1 MTGSKA
7 ASVGTGQAVRY
18 GLMGLPLAFVA
29 LPLYVFLP
37 NHYARAYGVP
47 LATLGSLLL
56 WTRAVDAVL
65 DPWLGAFSDRLYARG
80 ALRAWAV
87 GGGLAGLMA
96 LGFTALFFPPTLGAT
111 AFLVFVGAMLVLTY
125 VGFSGLT
132 LIHQSWGAQ
141 LGAAPEIQSRVVGW
155 REGLG
160 LVGVMMASVAPV
172 TLGLGATVALL
183 WGLLAMAWWAWQ
195 TGPRPRPALPSA
207 QFSSPSPSDS
217 GRPEG
222 SGAFVSA
229 LWTPWRHA
237 SFRHLIAVFMLNG
250 VASAVPATLM
260 LFFVQDRLQ
269 AAAGLEAVFLA
280 AYFLTA
286 AASMPLWLA
295 LVRRIGLARSWRVGL
310 LLAMVAFVWAAGLTG
325 GDTVAFGLI
334 CAGSGLALGADLV
347 MPGALLAGVVERSG
361 DLGRAQGP
369 YYGWWALAT
378 KLNLALAAG
387 LALPLLALGGYTP
400 GAHEAGALRTLTW
413 AYCLLPCALKV
424 LAALLLHLFFIRRGE
439 P

>member
-1 MTGSKA
+1 MPGVRA
-7 ASVGTGQAVRY
+7 VSVSTSQAVRY

-56 WTRAVDAVL
+56 WTRAVDALL

-87 GGGLAGLMA
+87 GGALAGLMA
-96 LGFTALFFPPTLGAT
+96 LGFTALIFPPALGST

-141 LGAAPEIQSRVVGW
+141 LGAAPELQSGVVGW

-160 LVGVMMASVAPV
+160 LVGVMLASVAPV
-172 TLGLGATVALL
+172 ALGLGVTVALL
-183 WGLLAMAWWAWQ
+183 WALLALAWWAWR
-195 TGPRPRPALPSA
+195 TGPRPGPAASQGSA
-207 QFSSPSPSDS
+207 T
-217 GRPEG
+217 GW
-222 SGAFVSA
+222 SA

-269 AAAGLEAVFLA
+269 AAAGLESAFLA
-280 AYFLTA
+280 AYFLAA

-295 LVRRIGLARSWRVGL
+295 LVRRFGLARSWRLGL
-310 LLAMVAFVWAAGLTG
+310 LLAMVVFVWASALSA

-378 KLNLALAAG
+378 KLNLALSAG
-387 LALPLLALGGYTP
+387 VALPLLALGGYTP
-400 GAHEAGALRTLTW
+400 GARDAGALQALSW

-424 LAALLLHLFFIRRGE
+424 LAALLLHIFFIRRGE